1 MKILHK
7 IKNICI
13 YIKVKYRY
21 LFNFKKAFS
30 GNQKLPFGLISLC
43 CSMPIFADL
52 QFSEASFVTGTQHS
66 HALVDGI
73 TSFDAAEGGGVAV
86 GDYNQDGHIDLYIV
100 TGDDDDNVL
109 LKNNGDGTFSDQT
122 SGSGLALSDVWNSG
136 PVFADIN
143 GDGWVDLLVGS
154 MQGEGFF
161 VFLNDQDGT
170 FTDVSMASN
179 VIQQNNDQNDIS
191 TGLGDVDKDGDLDL
205 FIGHHSWDVAPRRNH
220 LWVNNGLGVFTAA
233 DGSAGTDAFGTL
245 DLSFAP
251 TFVDVN
257 GDGWQDL
264 LVTVDSNQSRVFLND
279 GDGSFTDDNGPNF
292 NDQFGMGSAAADYDN
307 DGDIDWFVTS
317 IHDHPLGPQQGR
329 TGNRLYINNGSGEFT
344 DDSANAGVRQGY
356 WGWGAC
362 AADFDND
369 GWLDI
374 FHVNGMYNISGQ
386 GNEYL
391 SDPSRLFLNNQDGTF
406 TESSSD
412 AGLVDTGQGR
422 TEVCFD
428 YDEDGDIDIF
438 VFNVGQSTL
447 LYRND
452 LTDNPGY
459 LQVDVMPESLD
470 KTLAGTVIE
479 VVTGA
484 LTQTRHITVGSN
496 FESQEPFRQ
505 HFGLG
510 GAQIVNQV
518 RVTRP
523 SGEVI
528 ILNNVGINQILLV
541 NPEQAVFTD
550 GFES

>member
-1 MKILHK
+1 MLL
-7 IKNICI
+7 NP
-13 YIKVKYRY
+13 
-21 LFNFKKAFS
+21 
-30 GNQKLPFGLISLC
+30 KLLVGMLVSAIAIPVS
-43 CSMPIFADL
+43 ADL
-52 QFSEASFVTGTQHS
+52 QFTEASIAANARISHS
-66 HALVDGI
+66 LVGGMV
-73 TSFDAAEGGGVAV
+73 SFDAAEGGGVAV
-86 GDYNQDGHIDLYIV
+86 GDYNQDGHVDLYIV
-100 TGDDDDNVL
+100 TGDDSDNVL
-109 LKNNGDGTFSDQT
+109 LKNNGDGTFSDET
-122 SGSGLALSDVWNSG
+122 DGSGVALSGVWNSG
-136 PVFADIN
+136 PVFADID

-161 VFLNDQDGT
+161 VLRNDQDGT
-170 FTDVSMASN
+170 FTDVSVASN
-179 VIQQNNDQNDIS
+179 VIQQNSDQNDIS
-191 TGLGDVDKDGDLDL
+191 AGLGDVDNDGDLDL
-205 FIGHHSWDVAPRRNH
+205 FIGHHSWGVAAKRNH
-220 LWVNNGLGVFTAA
+220 LWINNGSGVFTAA
-233 DGSAGTDAFGTL
+233 DASAGTDVFGTL

-251 TFVDVN
+251 TFIDIN

-264 LVTVDSNQSRVFLND
+264 LLTVDSNQSRAFLND

-292 NDQFGMGSAAADYDN
+292 NDQFGMGSAAADFDN

-317 IHDHPLGPQQGR
+317 IHDHPSGPQHGN
-329 TGNRLYINNGSGEFT
+329 TGNRLYINDGSGEFT

-386 GNEYL
+386 GNDYL
-391 SDPSRLFLNNQDGTF
+391 ADPSRLFLNNQDGTF

-412 AGLVDTGQGR
+412 TGLVDTGQGR

-438 VFNVGQSTL
+438 VFNVGQSSR

-459 LQVDVMPESLD
+459 LQVDVLPESPD

-479 VVTGA
+479 VVTGT

-496 FESQEPFRQ
+496 FESQEPMRQ

-510 GAQIVNQV
+510 GATIVDQV

-528 ILNNVGINQILLV
+528 VRSNVAINQTLIIYTE
-541 NPEQAVFTD
+541 PAVFTD